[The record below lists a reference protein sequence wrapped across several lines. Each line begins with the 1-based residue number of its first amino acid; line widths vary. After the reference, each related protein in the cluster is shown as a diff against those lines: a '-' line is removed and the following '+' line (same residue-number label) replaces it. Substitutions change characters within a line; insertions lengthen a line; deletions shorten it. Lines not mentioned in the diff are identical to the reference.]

1 MRQLITVM
9 FLVVGVIHLLPIPGL
24 LGQEQ
29 LARLYGQT
37 FDEPNLEILMR
48 HRALLFGLL
57 GLFFLVAAFKP
68 PLHVAAFVVGL
79 ISAGSFIWLAWV
91 VGGYNAH
98 LWRVVLADIIAVACL
113 LVAAVAH
120 LVGRGNA

>member
-9 FLVVGVIHLLPIPGL
+9 FLVVGVIHVLPILGL
-24 LGQEQ
+24 LGREQ

-57 GLFFLVAAFKP
+57 GLYFLVAAFKP
-68 PLHVAAFVVGL
+68 SLQVAAFVVGL
-79 ISAGSFIWLAWV
+79 ISAGSFIWLAWE
-91 VGGYNAH
+91 VGGYNAQ
-98 LWRVVLADIIAVACL
+98 LRRVVLADIIAVACL

-120 LVGRGNA
+120 LVGQGKA